1 MEHLGYGYYPRTT
14 GLHTQPYT
22 ISRSEADTL
31 AAEAAT
37 AAWGAAAVLCAP
49 YAKGL
54 GKVGISATEKVGSL
68 SENSG
73 RDGYPKA
80 QLRSMPW
87 SMVLVSHKM
96 GSARIHQLVHIP

>member
-37 AAWGAAAVLCAP
+37 AA
-49 YAKGL
+49 
-54 GKVGISATEKVGSL
+54 
-68 SENSG
+68 
-73 RDGYPKA
+73 
-80 QLRSMPW
+80 
-87 SMVLVSHKM
+87 
-96 GSARIHQLVHIP
+96 